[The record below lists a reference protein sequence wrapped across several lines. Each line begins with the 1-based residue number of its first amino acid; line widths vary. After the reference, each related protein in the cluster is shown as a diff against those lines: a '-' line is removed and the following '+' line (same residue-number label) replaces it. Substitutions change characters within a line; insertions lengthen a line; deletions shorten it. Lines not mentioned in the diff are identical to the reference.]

1 MLKTIMK
8 SDRQKAF
15 YWGLLIPTILLLL
28 FFLVTPLVMLAEVS
42 FREVDSYLNIQE
54 TYTFQHYIEVFQ
66 SGTYVKTI
74 GTTLGVAFITGLCCM
89 ILAYPAAYML
99 VNARHSGLRTF
110 LYILLIMPLLISMVV
125 LSFAWIVLLAQ
136 NGMINQVLVNLNI
149 IDQPLPMLWNL
160 TAVVIALVQVLLPF
174 AALPIANT
182 LGDMNPKLKS
192 ASMSL
197 GENRWKTFI
206 KVTLPLS
213 IPGLISGF
221 VIVFSLA
228 AGSYI
233 TALLIGGRMQPLL
246 PLTIY
251 QQVVQISNWPFAAA
265 LSFTLLVI
273 VAICVL
279 FLGWLLSRWEERVY
293 G

>member
-1 MLKTIMK
+1 MK
-8 SDRQKAF
+8 SERQKLF
-15 YWGLLIPTILLLL
+15 YWGLLLPTIGLLG
-28 FFLVTPLVMLAEVS
+28 FFLVTPLIMLAELS
-42 FREVDSYLNIQE
+42 FREVDPYLNLQDA
-54 TYTFQHYIEVFQ
+54 YTFQHYVDVFQ
-66 SGTYVKTI
+66 STTYMKTI
-74 GTTLGVAFITGLCCM
+74 GITLLVAFITGISCVV
-89 ILAYPAAYML
+89 LAYPAAYML
-99 VNARHSGLRTF
+99 VNAKHSGLRTF

-136 NGMINQVLVNLNI
+136 NGMINQLLMKMNF
-149 IDQPLPMLWNL
+149 IDEPIPMLWNL

-182 LGDMNPKLKS
+182 LGDIDSRLKS

-197 GENRWKTFI
+197 GENRWKTFLR
-206 KVTLPLS
+206 VTLPLS

-221 VIVFSLA
+221 IVVFSLA

-233 TALLIGGRMQPLL
+233 TALLIGGRLQPLL

-265 LSFTLLVI
+265 LAFTLLVL
-273 VAICVL
+273 VAICIL
-279 FLGWLLSRWEERVY
+279 FLGWLLNKWEERVY